1 MAGLIGVDADGKIL
15 GNPHPPRLDVESM
28 LF

>member
-1 MAGLIGVDADGKIL
+1 LIGVDADGKIL